1 MIDAQPHSMYCE
13 GFVGMGGIFLRRT
26 KVPKSEVINDR
37 NREIANFFRIL
48 QRHYVAFLDML
59 KFQIT
64 TRAEFE
70 RLCRVDASTLTD
82 LENAARFLY
91 LQRTAFG
98 GKVTGRTFGVVPD
111 RPARFNVTTLAPL
124 LEEVHERLSGVV
136 IECLDYSEF
145 IKKYDRPTTLFY
157 FDPPYFG
164 TEKEYGKALFSREE
178 FAKMATILATLKG
191 KFILSIND
199 VPAIRKTF
207 SAFKMQSVDCTYS
220 VAKTSSKAV
229 KELIITNF

>member
-1 MIDAQPHSMYCE
+1 M
-13 GFVGMGGIFLRRT
+13 
-26 KVPKSEVINDR
+26 
-37 NREIANFFRIL
+37 
-48 QRHYVAFLDML
+48 
-59 KFQIT
+59 
-64 TRAEFE
+64 
-70 RLCRVDASTLTD
+70 
-82 LENAARFLY
+82 
-91 LQRTAFG
+91 
-98 GKVTGRTFGVVPD
+98 
-111 RPARFNVTTLAPL
+111 TTLAPL

-178 FAKMATILATLKG
+178 FAKMAAILVTLKG

-199 VPAIRKTF
+199 VTAIRKTF

-220 VAKTSSKAV
+220 VAKASSKAV